1 MRLLTIG
8 LMKPIKHML
17 IMKYIKWS
25 SKIKLLKIKN
35 NFYKCKYK
43 KNNRKKYLKIL
54 WRNKKVMNWKK
65 MSMIIGKKII
75 FLNKINW
82 TKK

>member
-1 MRLLTIG
+1 
-8 LMKPIKHML
+8 
-17 IMKYIKWS
+17 MKYIKWS

-54 WRNKKVMNWKK
+54 
-65 MSMIIGKKII
+65 
-75 FLNKINW
+75 
-82 TKK
+82 